1 MTAGIQG
8 LPQLIQSR
16 YGNPIPLVS
25 IAITDTAVHSY
36 LTNPTQIGIVKFGT
50 SMPIV
55 RSYALWVYN
64 QENQPVTVTPITN
77 IVNDGSYPDIP
88 MTGTQFSVAAGSGES
103 GSAGW
108 AVFPFENYSVEYFSI
123 QLSFSTAPT
132 SGTVTANLYIY
143 YGD

>member
-8 LPQLIQSR
+8 LPQLIQNR
-16 YGNPIPLVS
+16 YGNPIPLAS
-25 IAITDTAVHSY
+25 IAITDTVHSY
-36 LTNPTQIGIVKFGT
+36 LTNPKQIGIVKFGT
-50 SMPIV
+50 SMPVV

-64 QENQPVTVTPITN
+64 TENQPVTVTPITN

-88 MTGTQFSVAAGSGES
+88 MTGTQFSVAAGS
-103 GSAGW
+103 AGW
-108 AVFPFENYSVEYFSI
+108 AVFPFENYPVEYFSI

>member
-16 YGNPIPLVS
+16 YGNPIPLAS
-25 IAITDTAVHSY
+25 ISITDTAVHSY
-36 LTNPTQIGIVKFGT
+36 LTNPKQIGIVKFGT

-64 QENQPVTVTPITN
+64 TENQPVTVTPITN

-88 MTGTQFSVAAGSGES
+88 ITGTQFSVASES
-103 GSAGW
+103 AAWS
-108 AVFPFENYSVEYFSI
+108 VFPFENYSVEYFSI
-123 QLSFSTAPT
+123 QLNFSTAPT

>member
-1 MTAGIQG
+1 MTAGTQG

-16 YGNPIPLVS
+16 YGNPVTLVS

-36 LTNPTQIGIVKFGT
+36 LTDPKEIGIVKFGT

-55 RSYALWVYN
+55 KSYALWVYN
-64 QENQPVTVTPITN
+64 TENQPVTVTPITN

-88 MTGTQFSVAAGSGES
+88 ITGTQFSVASN
-103 GSAGW
+103 SAGW

-132 SGTVTANLYIY
+132 SGTVTAKLYVY

>member
-16 YGNPIPLVS
+16 YGNPIPLAS
-25 IAITDTAVHSY
+25 ISITDTAVHSY
-36 LTNPTQIGIVKFGT
+36 LTDPKYIGIVKFGT
-50 SMPIV
+50 SMPVV

-64 QENQPVTVTPITN
+64 TENQPVTVTPITN

-88 MTGTQFSVAAGSGES
+88 ITGTQFSVASN
-103 GSAGW
+103 SAGW
-108 AVFPFENYSVEYFSI
+108 SVFPFENYSVEYFSI

>member
-16 YGNPIPLVS
+16 YGNPIPLAS
-25 IAITDTAVHSY
+25 ISITDTAVHSY
-36 LTNPTQIGIVKFGT
+36 VTDTKYIGIVKFGT
-50 SMPIV
+50 SMPVV

-64 QENQPVTVTPITN
+64 TENQPVTVTPITN

-88 MTGTQFSVAAGSGES
+88 ITGTQFSVASNS
-103 GSAGW
+103 VGW
-108 AVFPFENYSVEYFSI
+108 SVFPFENYSVEYFSI

>member
-36 LTNPTQIGIVKFGT
+36 ITNPEEIDIVKFGT
-50 SMPIV
+50 SMPVV

-64 QENQPVTVTPITN
+64 TENQPVTVTPITN

-88 MTGTQFSVAAGSGES
+88 MTGTQFSVASN
-103 GSAGW
+103 SAGW
-108 AVFPFENYSVEYFSI
+108 SVFPFENYSVEYFSI

>member
-16 YGNPIPLVS
+16 YGNPIPLAS
-25 IAITDTAVHSY
+25 ISITDTAVHSY
-36 LTNPTQIGIVKFGT
+36 LTNPKQIGIVKFGT
-50 SMPIV
+50 SMPVV

-64 QENQPVTVTPITN
+64 TENQPVTVTPITN

-88 MTGTQFSVAAGSGES
+88 MTGTQFSVASD
-103 GSAGW
+103 SAGW
-108 AVFPFENYSVEYFSI
+108 SVFPFENYSVEYFSI

>member
-16 YGNPIPLVS
+16 YGNPIPLAS
-25 IAITDTAVHSY
+25 ISITDTAVHSY
-36 LTNPTQIGIVKFGT
+36 LTNPKQIGIVKFGT

-64 QENQPVTVTPITN
+64 TENQPVTVTPITN
-77 IVNDGSYPDIP
+77 IVNDGSFPDIP
-88 MTGTQFSVAAGSGES
+88 ITGTQFSVASES
-103 GSAGW
+103 ASW
-108 AVFPFENYSVEYFSI
+108 SVFPFENYSVEYFSI

>member
-16 YGNPIPLVS
+16 YGNPIPLAS
-25 IAITDTAVHSY
+25 ISITDTAVHSY
-36 LTNPTQIGIVKFGT
+36 LTNPKQIGIVKFGT

-55 RSYALWVYN
+55 RSYALWVHN
-64 QENQPVTVTPITN
+64 TENQPVTVTPITN

-88 MTGTQFSVAAGSGES
+88 MTGTQFSVASNS
-103 GSAGW
+103 VGW
-108 AVFPFENYSVEYFSI
+108 SVFPFENYPVEYFSI

>member
-1 MTAGIQG
+1 MTTGIQG

-64 QENQPVTVTPITN
+64 TENQPVTVTPITN

-88 MTGTQFSVAAGSGES
+88 MTGTQFSVAAGSAES

-132 SGTVTANLYIY
+132 SGTVTANLYVY

>member
-16 YGNPIPLVS
+16 YGNPVTLVS
-25 IAITDTAVHSY
+25 IAITDTAIHSY

-55 RSYALWVYN
+55 KSYALWVYN
-64 QENQPVTVTPITN
+64 TENQPVTVTPITN

-88 MTGTQFSVAAGSGES
+88 MTGTQFSVASN
-103 GSAGW
+103 SAGW

-132 SGTVTANLYIY
+132 SGTVTANLYVY

>member
-16 YGNPIPLVS
+16 YGNPIPLAS
-25 IAITDTAVHSY
+25 ISITDTAVHSY
-36 LTNPTQIGIVKFGT
+36 LTNPKQIGIVKFGT
-50 SMPIV
+50 SMPVV

-64 QENQPVTVTPITN
+64 TENQPVTVTPITN

-88 MTGTQFSVAAGSGES
+88 ITGTQFSVASES
-103 GSAGW
+103 ASW
-108 AVFPFENYSVEYFSI
+108 SVFPFENYPVEYFSI

>member
-1 MTAGIQG
+1 MTAGTQG

-36 LTNPTQIGIVKFGT
+36 LTNPTQINIVKFGT
-50 SMPIV
+50 SMPVV

-64 QENQPVTVTPITN
+64 TENQPVTVTPITN
-77 IVNDGSYPDIP
+77 IVKDGSYPDIP
-88 MTGTQFSVAAGSGES
+88 ITGTQFSVASN
-103 GSAGW
+103 SAAW
-108 AVFPFENYSVEYFSI
+108 SVFPFENYSVEYFSI

>member
-16 YGNPIPLVS
+16 YGNPIPLAS
-25 IAITDTAVHSY
+25 ISITDTAVHSY
-36 LTNPTQIGIVKFGT
+36 LTNPKQIGIVKFGT
-50 SMPIV
+50 SMPVV

-64 QENQPVTVTPITN
+64 TENQPVTVTPITN

-88 MTGTQFSVAAGSGES
+88 MTGTQFSVASN
-103 GSAGW
+103 SAGW
-108 AVFPFENYSVEYFSI
+108 SVFPFENYSVEYFSI

-132 SGTVTANLYIY
+132 SGTVTANLYVY

>member
-16 YGNPIPLVS
+16 YGNPIPLAS
-25 IAITDTAVHSY
+25 ISITDTAVHSY
-36 LTNPTQIGIVKFGT
+36 LTNPKQIGIVKFGT
-50 SMPIV
+50 SMPVV

-64 QENQPVTVTPITN
+64 TENQPITVTPITN

-88 MTGTQFSVAAGSGES
+88 ITGTQFSVASN
-103 GSAGW
+103 SAGW
-108 AVFPFENYSVEYFSI
+108 SVFPFENYSVEYFSI

>member
-16 YGNPIPLVS
+16 YGNPIPLAS
-25 IAITDTAVHSY
+25 ISITDTAVHSY
-36 LTNPTQIGIVKFGT
+36 LTNPKQIGIVKFGT
-50 SMPIV
+50 SMPVV

-64 QENQPVTVTPITN
+64 TENQPVTVTPITN

-88 MTGTQFSVAAGSGES
+88 ITGTQFSVSAN
-103 GSAGW
+103 SAGW
-108 AVFPFENYSVEYFSI
+108 SVFPFENYPVEYFSI

-132 SGTVTANLYIY
+132 SGTVTANLYVY

>member
-16 YGNPIPLVS
+16 YGNPIPLAS
-25 IAITDTAVHSY
+25 ISITDTAVHSY
-36 LTNPTQIGIVKFGT
+36 LTNPKQIGIVKFGT
-50 SMPIV
+50 SMPVV

-64 QENQPVTVTPITN
+64 TENQPVTVTPITN

-88 MTGTQFSVAAGSGES
+88 ITGTQFSVASN
-103 GSAGW
+103 SAGW
-108 AVFPFENYSVEYFSI
+108 SVFPFENYSVEYFSI

-132 SGTVTANLYIY
+132 LGTVIANLYVY

>member
-1 MTAGIQG
+1 MTAGTQG

-36 LTNPTQIGIVKFGT
+36 LTNPKEIGIVKFGI

-64 QENQPVTVTPITN
+64 TENQPVTVTPITN

-88 MTGTQFSVAAGSGES
+88 ITGTQFSVASES
-103 GSAGW
+103 ASW
-108 AVFPFENYSVEYFSI
+108 SVFPFENYPVEYFSV

-132 SGTVTANLYIY
+132 SGTVTANLYVY

>member
-16 YGNPIPLVS
+16 YGNPIPLAS
-25 IAITDTAVHSY
+25 ISITDTAVHSY
-36 LTNPTQIGIVKFGT
+36 LTNPKQIGIVKFGT
-50 SMPIV
+50 SMPVV

-64 QENQPVTVTPITN
+64 TENQPVTVTPITN

-88 MTGTQFSVAAGSGES
+88 MTGTQFSVASN
-103 GSAGW
+103 SAGW
-108 AVFPFENYSVEYFSI
+108 SVFPFENYSVEYFSI

-132 SGTVTANLYIY
+132 LGTVTANLYIY

>member
-16 YGNPIPLVS
+16 YGNPIPLAS
-25 IAITDTAVHSY
+25 ISITDTAVHSY
-36 LTNPTQIGIVKFGT
+36 LTNPKQIGIVKFGT
-50 SMPIV
+50 SMPVV

-64 QENQPVTVTPITN
+64 TENQPITVTPITN

-88 MTGTQFSVAAGSGES
+88 ITGTQFSVASN
-103 GSAGW
+103 SAGW
-108 AVFPFENYSVEYFSI
+108 AVFPFENYPVEYFSI

-132 SGTVTANLYIY
+132 SGTVTANLYVY

>member
-16 YGNPIPLVS
+16 YGNPIPLAS
-25 IAITDTAVHSY
+25 ISITDTAVHSY

-50 SMPIV
+50 SMPVV

-64 QENQPVTVTPITN
+64 TENQPVTVTPITN
-77 IVNDGSYPDIP
+77 IVNDGSLPDIP
-88 MTGTQFSVAAGSGES
+88 ISGTQFSVAAGSTES

-123 QLSFSTAPT
+123 RLSFSTAPT
-132 SGTVTANLYIY
+132 SGTVTANLYVY

>member
-16 YGNPIPLVS
+16 YGNPIPLAS
-25 IAITDTAVHSY
+25 ISITDTAVHSY
-36 LTNPTQIGIVKFGT
+36 LTNPKQIGIVKFGT

-64 QENQPVTVTPITN
+64 TENQPVTVTPITN

-88 MTGTQFSVAAGSGES
+88 ITGTQFSVASE
-103 GSAGW
+103 SAGW
-108 AVFPFENYSVEYFSI
+108 SVFPFENYSVEYFSI

>member
-1 MTAGIQG
+1 MTTGIQG

-36 LTNPTQIGIVKFGT
+36 LTDPKEIGIIKFGT
-50 SMPIV
+50 SMPVV

-64 QENQPVTVTPITN
+64 TENQPVTVTPITN
-77 IVNDGSYPDIP
+77 IVNDGSLPDIP
-88 MTGTQFSVAAGSGES
+88 ITGTQFYVASE
-103 GSAGW
+103 SAGW
-108 AVFPFENYSVEYFSI
+108 SVFPFENYSVEYFSI

>member
-1 MTAGIQG
+1 MTAGTQG

-36 LTNPTQIGIVKFGT
+36 LTDPKYIGIVKFGT
-50 SMPIV
+50 SMPVV

-64 QENQPVTVTPITN
+64 TENQPVTVTPITN

-88 MTGTQFSVAAGSGES
+88 ITGTQFSVSAN
-103 GSAGW
+103 SAGW
-108 AVFPFENYSVEYFSI
+108 SVFPFENYSVEYFSI

-132 SGTVTANLYIY
+132 SGTVTANLYVY

>member
-16 YGNPIPLVS
+16 YGNPIPLAS
-25 IAITDTAVHSY
+25 ISITDTAVHSY
-36 LTNPTQIGIVKFGT
+36 LTNPKQIGIVKFGT
-50 SMPIV
+50 SMPVV

-64 QENQPVTVTPITN
+64 TENQPVTVTPITN

-88 MTGTQFSVAAGSGES
+88 ITGTQFAVAPES
-103 GSAGW
+103 AAWS
-108 AVFPFENYSVEYFSI
+108 VFPFENYSVEYFSI
-123 QLSFSTAPT
+123 QLNFSTAPT